1 MAGRE
6 VMNRT
11 VDGHGGVSTS
21 RRWAEYL
28 VAVLAGN
35 IAYLFLEPE
44 LPTVMRHR
52 MFRIDVGLAIDFLI
66 CVGIYVLV
74 RFVRTAFSESES

>member
-6 VMNRT
+6 VMNGT
-11 VDGHGGVSTS
+11 VDGHEGVSIW

-35 IAYLFLEPE
+35 IAYLFVEPE
-44 LPTVMRHR
+44 LPTVMQHH
-52 MFRIDVGLAIDFLI
+52 MFRIDLGLAIDFLI
-66 CVGIYVLV
+66 CVAIYVIV
-74 RFVRTAFSESES
+74 RFVRTAFSQSES

>member
-11 VDGHGGVSTS
+11 VDGHEGVSTS

-44 LPTVMRHR
+44 LPPVMRHR
-52 MFRIDVGLAIDFLI
+52 MFRVDLGLAIDFLI
-66 CVGIYVLV
+66 CVAIYIAV
-74 RFVRTAFSESES
+74 RFVRTAFNES